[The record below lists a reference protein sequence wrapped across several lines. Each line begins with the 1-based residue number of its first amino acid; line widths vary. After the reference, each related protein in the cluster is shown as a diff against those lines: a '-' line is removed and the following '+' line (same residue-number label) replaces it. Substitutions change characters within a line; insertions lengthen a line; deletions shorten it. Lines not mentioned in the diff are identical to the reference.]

1 MNYNGGMLKTCECN
15 SCCDKPKCGNPCG
28 CPLKVLSVETMTDK
42 PGYVK
47 FNLDGGTVMFDFSEV
62 VAETETDTFLRVD
75 ATARVLKYLAEG
87 HINNIPAS
95 QLGSILHIADIGDV
109 DISGVTDNSLFV
121 YQKNSDCGKGCDGID
136 NSWIAWNADDP
147 NHLTNGGE
155 SVMVFDDNSAPK
167 SLMSPAHTEQFYL
180 AGWRAGNKFGYMQP
194 TQVTR
199 PTTDSDGYTNLLFES
214 PITREL
220 EVMPVKVTVA
230 GDGTVTFKTRGGA

>member
-1 MNYNGGMLKTCECN
+1 MNYNEGMLKTCDCN
-15 SCCDKPKCGNPCG
+15 SCCDKPKCGSPCG

-47 FNLDGGTVMFDFSEV
+47 FNLDGGTVLFDFSEV

-109 DISGVTDNSLFV
+109 DITGVTDNSLFV

-136 NSWIAWNADDP
+136 NSWIAWNSDEHLEDD
-147 NHLTNGGE
+147 GE
-155 SVMVFDDNSAPK
+155 TVMVFDENNAPK
-167 SLMSPAHTEQFYL
+167 ALRTPSHTDQYYL

-194 TQVTR
+194 IPVSR
-199 PTTDSDGYTNLLFES
+199 PTTGTDGYTNLLFER
-214 PITREL
+214 PDTHEL

-230 GDGTVTFKTRGGA
+230 GDGTITLKTRGGV